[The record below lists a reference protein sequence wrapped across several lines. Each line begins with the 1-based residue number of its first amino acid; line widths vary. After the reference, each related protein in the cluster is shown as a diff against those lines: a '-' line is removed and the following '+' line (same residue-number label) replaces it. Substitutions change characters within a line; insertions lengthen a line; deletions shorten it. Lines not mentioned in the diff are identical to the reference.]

1 MELEELEGVE
11 LKGVELDRLEL
22 EGVELERV
30 ELEGVDE
37 DDEYDVLE
45 GKLELFEREDELEL
59 AEVL

>member
-11 LKGVELDRLEL
+11 LEGVEL